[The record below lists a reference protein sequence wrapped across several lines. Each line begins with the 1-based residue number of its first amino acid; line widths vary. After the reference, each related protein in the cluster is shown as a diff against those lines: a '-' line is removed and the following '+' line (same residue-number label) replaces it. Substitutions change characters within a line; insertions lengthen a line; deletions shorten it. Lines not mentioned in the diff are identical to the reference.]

1 MKGNEIVSF
10 IFPSDM
16 RCGHE
21 GLRNLAKRLKRDP
34 NLKPGQFLVFL
45 NSRQSQAKILTAGD
59 VLLHLR
65 PPGDVKLNLEAI
77 ARLPEFF
84 GGGEFNYKDAVKN
97 TLPEQVRRRIFI

>member
-1 MKGNEIVSF
+1 MRNEIVSF
-10 IFPSDM
+10 VYPSDM

-21 GLRNLAKRLKRDP
+21 GLRMLAKRLKRDP
-34 NLKPGQFLVFL
+34 DLKPGQFLVFL

-65 PPGDVKLNLEAI
+65 PPGANKLNLEAI
-77 ARLPEFF
+77 AKLPEFF
-84 GGGEFNYKDAVKN
+84 GGGGFNYTKAVQN